1 MTVPSNDAGE
11 AHATIPLTALL
22 GAVAEECRDAAADM
36 QRLQH
41 VLSEVS
47 GQVGAT
53 PSAAQSMALQDLDR
67 LTQTIE
73 ALGKVTILAARCAPA
88 QRIRAQDVQSAALES
103 VATRLV
109 ARAAGRR
116 DHGDQNRNQ
125 TVLF

>member
-1 MTVPSNDAGE
+1 MPSDDAGE

-22 GAVAEECRDAAADM
+22 GAVAEECRDAAKDL

-53 PSAAQSMALQDLDR
+53 PCAAQSMALQDLDR
-67 LTQTIE
+67 LTQTLE

-88 QRIRAQDVQSAALES
+88 QQIGAQDVQSAALES

-109 ARAAGRR
+109 ARAAGR
-116 DHGDQNRNQ
+116 GDSDDQHRNQ

>member
-1 MTVPSNDAGE
+1 MTVPSDDAVQ
-11 AHATIPLTALL
+11 ADATIPLTALL
-22 GAVAEECRDAAADM
+22 GAVAEECRDAASDM

-47 GQVGAT
+47 GQVGTT

-67 LTQTIE
+67 LTQTLE
-73 ALGKVTILAARCAPA
+73 ALGKVTILAASCAPT

-109 ARAAGRR
+109 ARAAGRG
-116 DHGDQNRNQ
+116 DHEDQHRNQ